1 MKNKHQDLNNH
12 LFAALE
18 ALHDL
23 DKPME
28 VERAKAIAMVGNT
41 LIASAKLEIEM
52 RKMTDGVVD
61 SGFFQTPTQLKQVRH
76 EH

>member
-23 DKPME
+23 ENPMD

-52 RKMTDGVVD
+52 RKLTDGIAD
-61 SGFFQTPTQLKQVRH
+61 SGFFVSPNQPKQVRH

>member
-18 ALHDL
+18 ALSDL
-23 DKPME
+23 DKPMD
-28 VERAKAIAMVGNT
+28 VERARAIAMVGNT

-52 RKMTDGVVD
+52 RKMTDSVVD
-61 SGFFQTPTQLKQVRH
+61 SGFFQTPTQLKQVRN